1 MPTNT
6 SKKTSEIDYAKLAL
20 LIGGGYLLYKIL
32 KKLGGAIEDP
42 LGVQQANQELQN
54 AIAVNEAK
62 LTYPKWQYDTWANAL
77 EVAMLL
83 DIDEDEEA
91 VDGIIWKIQNDDDWA
106 QLVASFGV
114 RQDYN
119 LGFIPGAQYTL
130 PAAILTLLPERVQDY
145 NNHFAGWNMR
155 SRI

>member
-1 MPTNT
+1 MAKASTN
-6 SKKTSEIDYAKLAL
+6 KNEKDYAKIAL
-20 LIGGGYLLYKIL
+20 LIAGAYLLYKIT
-32 KKLGGAIEDP
+32 KKLGGAIQDP
-42 LGVQQANQELQN
+42 LGVEQANTELEN

-77 EVAMLL
+77 ETALLL

-106 QLVASFGV
+106 QLVLSFGV

-130 PAAILTLLPERVQDY
+130 PAAIINLLPERVQDY
-145 NNHFAGWNMR
+145 NNHFAGWGMQ